1 MARPK
6 IGLALSSGA
15 AKGFAHIGVLKVL
28 KEEQIPID
36 FLAGSSMGSF
46 VGVFFANG
54 IDLEVLEHLA
64 VHLSY
69 KHWVD
74 LSYPRLGFMNGEK
87 IMELI
92 QLLTQRK
99 NLEDLPIPTAV
110 VATDLI
116 TGKPVVFRE
125 GPIDTAVRASIS
137 IPGIFEPV
145 PWKDT
150 LLVDG
155 GVVDRLP
162 ISLVR
167 EMGADFVIAVDVLS
181 LNHHRTQIRNFF
193 DVITQTLGIMEREIL
208 LSKKI
213 TADFLIRPPVG
224 DLSPTAFHRAKEFIR
239 RGEEEARAQIGKLKS
254 LLASWQGEEKNEHQ
268 TK

>member
-1 MARPK
+1 MTRPK
-6 IGLALSSGA
+6 IGLALSAGA

-28 KEEQIPID
+28 KEEKIPID
-36 FLAGSSMGSF
+36 VLAGSSIGSL

-54 IDLEVLEHLA
+54 IDLDVLEHLA
-64 VHLSY
+64 IHLSY

-74 LSYPRLGFMNGEK
+74 LTYPGFGFVQGEK
-87 IMELI
+87 VKELI

-110 VATDLI
+110 VATDLL
-116 TGKPVVFRE
+116 TGQPVVFRQ
-125 GPIDTAVRASIS
+125 GPIADAVRASIS

-162 ISLVR
+162 VSLVK

-181 LNHHRTQIRNFF
+181 LSERVHIRNFF
-193 DVITQTLGIMEREIL
+193 DVITQSIGIMEREIL

-213 TADFLIRPPVG
+213 TADFVFRPPVG
-224 DLSPTAFHRAKEFIR
+224 DLSPSAFHRAKEFIR
-239 RGEEEARAQIGKLKS
+239 RGEEAARAQMPQLKS
-254 LLASWQGEEKNEHQ
+254 LLSRWQGEEKNEHQ
-268 TK
+268 TE